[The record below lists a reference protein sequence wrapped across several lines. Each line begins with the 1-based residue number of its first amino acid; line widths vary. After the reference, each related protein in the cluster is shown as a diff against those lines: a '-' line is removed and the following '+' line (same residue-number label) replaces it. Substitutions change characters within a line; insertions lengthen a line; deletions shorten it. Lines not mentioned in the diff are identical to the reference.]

1 MLKFLNVDKAKLQ
14 SKGVDSV
21 KSRVTNLKEYN
32 ADITVES
39 MCKQIKI
46 SAEKIYNCSA
56 VDYMINSVDKLK
68 INELMQNLA
77 TGIGFWT
84 EIQFT
89 NHLQRRFSW
98 GNVEFYIYVDKGRVK
113 DIEIYSDAMEQN
125 FILSLKEALKDC
137 LYIKEI

>member
-46 SAEKIYNCSA
+46 SAEKIYNCLA
-56 VDYMINSVDKLK
+56 VDYVINSVDKLK
-68 INELMQNLA
+68 INELMQKFSDWDWIF
-77 TGIGFWT
+77 GRK
-84 EIQFT
+84 IQFT

-98 GNVEFYIYVDKGRVK
+98 GKCG
-113 DIEIYSDAMEQN
+113 
-125 FILSLKEALKDC
+125 ILYLC
-137 LYIKEI
+137 R

>member
-1 MLKFLNVDKAKLQ
+1 MVDSEQMLKFLNVDKAKLQ

-56 VDYMINSVDKLK
+56 VDYVINSVDKLK

-77 TGIGFWT
+77 TGIGFLDGKY
-84 EIQFT
+84 
-89 NHLQRRFSW
+89 NLQ
-98 GNVEFYIYVDKGRVK
+98 IICK
-113 DIEIYSDAMEQN
+113 DVSHGEMWN
-125 FILSLKEALKDC
+125 FIFM
-137 LYIKEI
+137 

>member
-21 KSRVTNLKEYN
+21 KSRVINLKEYN
-32 ADITVES
+32 ANITVES

-56 VDYMINSVDKLK
+56 VDYVINSVDKLK

-77 TGIGFWT
+77 TGIGFLDGKYNLQIICKDVSHGEMWN
-84 EIQFT
+84 FT
-89 NHLQRRFSW
+89 F
-98 GNVEFYIYVDKGRVK
+98 
-113 DIEIYSDAMEQN
+113 M
-125 FILSLKEALKDC
+125 
-137 LYIKEI
+137 